1 MIKYLEN
8 SKIICSEIKDK
19 ELQNEWKKQIDAVE
33 YFLQFDNWV
42 LETPT
47 HITFAFSEYD
57 RIKQDKERMNLFIDA
72 IQIIGMT
79 HDKEYRERY
88 TTEEMGHAVYK
99 TYFRIKEIQQERA
112 KKQGIRGIISK
123 IIGALFS

>member
-47 HITFAFSEYD
+47 HKTFAFSEYD

-72 IQIIGMT
+72 IQIIRMT

-88 TTEEMGHAVYK
+88 
-99 TYFRIKEIQQERA
+99 R
-112 KKQGIRGIISK
+112 
-123 IIGALFS
+123 